1 MNSNQ
6 EINIYRSELF
16 NKTGLVKQGFT
27 GRRGGFSSGN
37 YSSLNLSIF
46 TADEPNRVRKNRQ
59 KLCQVLNF
67 NEEAIV
73 QAQQVHGTRIERVSK
88 VPRQLLVADAL
99 ITSQKGLVLMAY
111 FADCLPLFF
120 LDPFKKVIALV
131 HAGWRGTVGKLTTK
145 TIKVLVEEYQCSPE
159 DLLVDCGP
167 HIGVCHYQVG
177 LEVISQVEK
186 AFPQDVP
193 LLLNKCKTGK
203 AYFDL
208 AQANVIQ
215 LLKSGVLRENIS
227 LAGLCTFCHSQDFF
241 SHRRG
246 ALGRQAAFLE
256 LL

>member
-1 MNSNQ
+1 M
-6 EINIYRSELF
+6 
-16 NKTGLVKQGFT
+16 
-27 GRRGGFSSGN
+27 
-37 YSSLNLSIF
+37 
-46 TADEPNRVRKNRQ
+46 
-59 KLCQVLNF
+59 CQVLNF

-120 LDPFKKVIALV
+120 FDPFKKVIALV

-145 TIKVLVEEYQCSPE
+145 TIKVLVEEYQCSPA

-215 LLKSGVLRENIS
+215 LLKSGVLREI
-227 LAGLCTFCHSQDFF
+227 LVW
-241 SHRRG
+241 RG
-246 ALGRQAAFLE
+246 FVPFVILKFLFACRGPWVGKRLFRAAVKKS
-256 LL
+256 